1 MINDLKHNKESIKKT
16 ILRLIET
23 GRGGGGGRGAG
34 GEGGH
39 TFLFINLFA
48 VSNLSE
54 KQISVQATKIV

>member
-1 MINDLKHNKESIKKT
+1 MINDLKHNTESIKKT

-23 GRGGGGGRGAG
+23 GGGEGGGRR
-34 GEGGH
+34 GH

-54 KQISVQATKIV
+54 KQINVQATKIV